1 MFLTK
6 KNLVD
11 VHQTAAEMRR
21 LSCRYCSDLGGWLCV
36 PFLDYYRHICEL
48 PYYPDPP
55 EVETVSRPLYT
66 LMPDYSPRDC
76 DDKSVLIASWLHA
89 HGDPVRFVATSTKP
103 DGTLCH
109 VFVQMQNGLLI
120 DATYPQN
127 AEFLGDYPYF
137 RDVTR
142 FEALTGWF

>member
-36 PFLDYYRHICEL
+36 PFLDYYRHVCEL

-55 EVETVSRPLYT
+55 EVETV
-66 LMPDYSPRDC
+66 
-76 DDKSVLIASWLHA
+76 AAAAWLHA
-89 HGDPVRFVATSTKP
+89 HCDPVRFVATSTKP

-109 VFVQMQNGLLI
+109 VFVQMKNGLLI